1 MRIKALYSLLFFL
14 ICNLSGYAQQSL
26 TLKDALETAINNYP
40 SIRAKANYIKASTA
54 SAAEAKREA
63 LPNLIVSGQQDFG
76 TANGQS
82 GPLYSFGYAVA
93 SSGVPE
99 SKQNWQ
105 AAFGALYLA
114 NVNWDFFAFGRAKER
129 VKAAQSYISRD
140 TYDREQELF
149 EQQVRVAAAYLNLLA
164 AQRLT
169 RSEQFN
175 LDRADTLKNVV
186 TARAKNGLIA
196 GVDSSLANAEVSNAK
211 TILTNAKDAEQERAS
226 QLATLLGIPQV
237 DFLLD
242 TFFISKMPSSFTN
255 TIVTLHP
262 LLKYYNSRIDVS
274 DAQLKYIN
282 TLKYP
287 AFSLFGV
294 FQTRGSGFSS
304 DYSTNPAGHDLGY
317 FNGISPDRINY
328 LFGVGV
334 TWNIT
339 SLSRVKQQV
348 AAQSYISKGLKDE
361 FDLVNLQL
369 KAQQLLAEKKI
380 TNAISNFNE
389 APIQVQSATDA
400 FQQKTVLYRNGLTD
414 IIDVTQTLYTLNRAE
429 TNRDIAFSNVWQSLL
444 LKAASLGNFQLFIN
458 AVAPSN

>member
-1 MRIKALYSLLFFL
+1 M
-14 ICNLSGYAQQSL
+14 
-26 TLKDALETAINNYP
+26 
-40 SIRAKANYIKASTA
+40 
-54 SAAEAKREA
+54 
-63 LPNLIVSGQQDFG
+63 
-76 TANGQS
+76 
-82 GPLYSFGYAVA
+82 
-93 SSGVPE
+93 
-99 SKQNWQ
+99 
-105 AAFGALYLA
+105 
-114 NVNWDFFAFGRAKER
+114 
-129 VKAAQSYISRD
+129 
-140 TYDREQELF
+140 
-149 EQQVRVAAAYLNLLA
+149 
-164 AQRLT
+164 
-169 RSEQFN
+169 
-175 LDRADTLKNVV
+175 
-186 TARAKNGLIA
+186 
-196 GVDSSLANAEVSNAK
+196 
-211 TILTNAKDAEQERAS
+211 
-226 QLATLLGIPQV
+226 
-237 DFLLD
+237 
-242 TFFISKMPSSFTN
+242 
-255 TIVTLHP
+255 
-262 LLKYYNSRIDVS
+262 
-274 DAQLKYIN
+274 
-282 TLKYP
+282 
-287 AFSLFGV
+287 
-294 FQTRGSGFSS
+294 
-304 DYSTNPAGHDLGY
+304 GY